1 MQLFSFQN
9 DGDLYDS
16 ADYAGPISP
25 SRAAF
30 PNNPMNNW
38 NWLANGTYLAT
49 NTSWALENYV
59 LRPNVTVQKVRDR
72 QHSYSFTAS
81 VFLQQQILIA
91 V

>member
-1 MQLFSFQN
+1 MDSSDGGLSVQLFSFQN

-59 LRPNVTVQKVRDR
+59 LRPNVTVQKVRER
-72 QHSYSFTAS
+72 QPS
-81 VFLQQQILIA
+81 
-91 V
+91 